1 MGITLAAAKVKL
13 AADLQKAFHDAYMEQ
28 FSTNELTAMIK
39 YDPAVYAAMQLNAR
53 NFSMTLASQMADAI
67 YDFVKQM
74 QITATVTGTVIS
86 PSGPCT
92 GSIPPTSFTII

>member
-1 MGITLAAAKVKL
+1 
-13 AADLQKAFHDAYMEQ
+13 MEQ
-28 FSTNELTAMIK
+28 FSPNELTPMIK
-39 YDPAVYAAMQLNAR
+39 FDPAVYAAMQLNA
-53 NFSMTLASQMADAI
+53 NSFANTLAAPMADAI